1 MLGEES
7 QGQALDLRSAQ
18 KWVEKRLLQTYADED
33 PSWHNIVVE
42 EGSGLSRNNCL
53 SRWAEPYQSPNT
65 SCISYWPDCW
75 FINQLDALIAPKA
88 KVILLDALWVISTR

>member
-42 EGSGLSRNNCL
+42 EGSGLSRNNRL
-53 SRWAEPYQSPNT
+53 SR
-65 SCISYWPDCW
+65 
-75 FINQLDALIAPKA
+75 
-88 KVILLDALWVISTR
+88 